1 VHEESGGLP
10 RDELLPDSETLGGVS
25 LPCMGRDRSFG
36 SPLSCWSVARS
47 GSRPLERDV
56 KKLCIGTGN
65 VVQVDNGNEP
75 PTHHQAREEEDK
87 AVIAYKLQ
95 RRV

>member
-1 VHEESGGLP
+1 
-10 RDELLPDSETLGGVS
+10 
-25 LPCMGRDRSFG
+25 
-36 SPLSCWSVARS
+36 
-47 GSRPLERDV
+47 V